1 MLFLEQYVPQCNIFF
16 YLGLGR
22 EKLCSPIICSENMLA
37 FLSDVDLGLDCAA
50 LLLAVDLRLGCP
62 KFCLAKLCSEKV
74 LALDLGL
81 GWSTL

>member
-37 FLSDVDLGLDCAA
+37 FLSDVDLGTECAA
-50 LLLAVDLRLGCP
+50 FLLAVDLRLGCT
-62 KFCLAKLCSEKV
+62 KVCWAALWSEKV
-74 LALDLGL
+74 LARDVGL
-81 GWSTL
+81 SWSTL